1 MLDPEIWQG
10 LDKDTKNLVRL
21 HGKAKRQRYRRRRVA
36 ERRRAEG
43 QRGSAA
49 ATTGDGY
56 HDADNSESMRFPSVR
71 RRRDDTRQYGDV
83 SRSEA
88 KDGEFTCR
96 RDGPAGAVMDTEE
109 VVDYDP

>member
-1 MLDPEIWQG
+1 MLDPEVWKG
-10 LDKDTKNLVRL
+10 LDKDTRELLRL
-21 HGKAKRQRYRRRRVA
+21 HGKAKRQRYRRRRAA

-56 HDADNSESMRFPSVR
+56 HDADNSESMHFPPVR
-71 RRRDDTRQYGDV
+71 RRRDDARQYGEV

-88 KDGEFTCR
+88 KDGEFICR
-96 RDGPAGAVMDTEE
+96 RDSPAGAVMDTEE